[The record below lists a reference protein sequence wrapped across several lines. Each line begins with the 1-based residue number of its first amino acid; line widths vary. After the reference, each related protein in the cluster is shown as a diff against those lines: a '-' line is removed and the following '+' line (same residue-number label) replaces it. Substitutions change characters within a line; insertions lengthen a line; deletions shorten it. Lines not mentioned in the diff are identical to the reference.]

1 MSSNQSLPNHF
12 LKLLTPTILEASF
25 HYNFFEPS
33 ELVEELPK
41 SSFETTTDAEI
52 LKISKR
58 TPRFNRLDITPN
70 FSRFL
75 ERKIDLLNN
84 AEITYSQNDF
94 SKIPVSSL
102 NLQDT
107 EVDNR
112 TLETIQ
118 RSARLREING
128 SLTDVSLRLS
138 KEIPG
143 INSNLLQEFAANTE
157 LFLNSTFSQ
166 GDKEITNDE
175 LITSQN
181 YEFSINS
188 RYIFDALSKR
198 LKVPFGNYALTT
210 EISRVFQI
218 QDKIRKL
225 NQFSGGSSYLVELSP
240 LNFEETLESSSLNE
254 LFLAGIAVFR
264 KEVFST
270 NNEDI
275 RLLDIIQPNS
285 TRYLDFQIKT
295 NTKYSYFLS
304 NVYLAKIASKS
315 SETFD
320 PGVAEFL
327 LFSSISNSKTVKTI
341 DKIPPP
347 PPVDFIPRWDY
358 QERCLVISWSMPVNS
373 QRDIK
378 YFQVL
383 RRNNIQEPFE
393 LLVEY
398 DFNDIEGF
406 VSRGDIPSQENTR
419 VFNSLFTI
427 FIDKEF
433 RKNSDFIYTLASIDA
448 KGLVSNYS
456 EQLRIRFDIVKN
468 RLIVEQ
474 ISPSG
479 APRIYPN
486 AFIKQDLFID
496 SIITKNNKHISVYFD
511 PEYLKIVDKDKNDL
525 GLILNKDKGRY
536 VISVIDIDRG
546 QSIKIPLSIQDLR
559 ESK

>member
-1 MSSNQSLPNHF
+1 
-12 LKLLTPTILEASF
+12 
-25 HYNFFEPS
+25 
-33 ELVEELPK
+33 
-41 SSFETTTDAEI
+41 
-52 LKISKR
+52 
-58 TPRFNRLDITPN
+58 
-70 FSRFL
+70 
-75 ERKIDLLNN
+75 
-84 AEITYSQNDF
+84 
-94 SKIPVSSL
+94 
-102 NLQDT
+102 
-107 EVDNR
+107 
-112 TLETIQ
+112 
-118 RSARLREING
+118 
-128 SLTDVSLRLS
+128 
-138 KEIPG
+138 
-143 INSNLLQEFAANTE
+143 
-157 LFLNSTFSQ
+157 
-166 GDKEITNDE
+166 
-175 LITSQN
+175 
-181 YEFSINS
+181 
-188 RYIFDALSKR
+188 
-198 LKVPFGNYALTT
+198 
-210 EISRVFQI
+210 
-218 QDKIRKL
+218 
-225 NQFSGGSSYLVELSP
+225 
-240 LNFEETLESSSLNE
+240 
-254 LFLAGIAVFR
+254 
-264 KEVFST
+264 
-270 NNEDI
+270 
-275 RLLDIIQPNS
+275 
-285 TRYLDFQIKT
+285 
-295 NTKYSYFLS
+295 
-304 NVYLAKIASKS
+304 
-315 SETFD
+315 
-320 PGVAEFL
+320 
-327 LFSSISNSKTVKTI
+327 
-341 DKIPPP
+341 
-347 PPVDFIPRWDY
+347 
-358 QERCLVISWSMPVNS
+358 MPVNS

>member
-52 LKISKR
+52 LKVSKR

-70 FSRFL
+70 FFRFL

-84 AEITYSQNDF
+84 TEITYSQNDL
-94 SKIPVSSL
+94 SKIPASSL

-107 EVDNR
+107 EVDDR

-138 KEIPG
+138 EEIPD

-157 LFLNSTFSQ
+157 SFLNSTFSQ
-166 GDKEITNDE
+166 GDKEITNND
-175 LITSQN
+175 LIRSQN

-188 RYIFDALSKR
+188 RYIFDALSER
-198 LKVPFGNYALTT
+198 LRVPFGNYALST
-210 EISRVFQI
+210 EVSRIFQI
-218 QDKIRKL
+218 QDKVRKL
-225 NQFSGGSSYLVELSP
+225 NQFSGGSNYLVELSP
-240 LNFEETLESSSLNE
+240 LSFEETFEPSSSNE
-254 LFLAGIAVFR
+254 LFLAGIAIFR
-264 KEVFST
+264 QEVFST
-270 NNEDI
+270 NNEDV

-295 NTKYSYFLS
+295 NTKYNYFLS
-304 NVYLAKIASKS
+304 NIYLAKVASKS
-315 SETFD
+315 SETSD
-320 PGVAEFL
+320 PGIAEFL

-341 DKIPPP
+341 DRVPPP
-347 PPVDFIPRWDY
+347 APADFLPRWDY

-383 RRNNIQEPFE
+383 RRRSIQEPFE

-398 DFNDIEGF
+398 NFNDIEGT
-406 VSRGDIPSQENTR
+406 VRRSDTPSRENEKT
-419 VFNSLFTI
+419 FNSPLTI

-433 RKNSDFIYTLASIDA
+433 RKNSDFIYTLASVDA

-456 EQLRIRFDIVKN
+456 EQLRIRFDTFKN
-468 RLIVEQ
+468 RIIVEQ

-486 AFIKQDLFID
+486 AFIKSDLFID
-496 SIITKNNKHISVYFD
+496 SIITKNNKSAIVYFD

-525 GLILNKDKGRY
+525 GLILDKDKGRY
-536 VISVIDIDRG
+536 VLSVIDIDRG

-559 ESK
+559 ESE